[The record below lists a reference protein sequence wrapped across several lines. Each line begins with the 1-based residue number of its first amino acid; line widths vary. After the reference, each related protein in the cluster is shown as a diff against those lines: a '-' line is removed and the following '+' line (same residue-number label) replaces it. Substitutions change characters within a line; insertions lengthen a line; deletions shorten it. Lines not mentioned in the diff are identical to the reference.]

1 MITTFKAL
9 IMAFLKSFIAGMIS
23 TLISY
28 LLFFD
33 FYKTRDFHIFEVIGM
48 IFFTAMLSFA
58 FCGIVLFPISILE
71 TEKSK
76 YLPADALFRHYLP
89 FITLPLFIV
98 FCLLVFTHNESGAY
112 QESEYYFCLKTII
125 TAFCIGTTGLWTFV
139 KNKRS

>member
-1 MITTFKAL
+1 MITTFKSL
-9 IMAFLKSFIAGMIS
+9 IAAFLKGWIAGLVS

-28 LLFFD
+28 FLFFD
-33 FYKTRDFHIFEVIGM
+33 FYSTCDFHVFEVIGM

-76 YLPADALFRHYLP
+76 NLTADASFRHYLP

-98 FCLLVFTHNESGAY
+98 FCFLVFTHNESRLY

-125 TAFCIGTTGLWTFV
+125 TAFCIGTTGLWTFI
-139 KNKRS
+139 KNKKS